1 MAGLAL
7 TAQEQATLAALD
19 PDIDA
24 AASGGL
30 FDQSNNLLV
39 PHMPGYNESAS
50 TVATPSDQRPII
62 RQALEVFLVPLM
74 RVLFQGLAFQSTL
87 YDNFPST
94 STPSTT
100 FVDLVSV
107 SFTPP
112 IAKTYEILVN
122 AKAFYSVGTGTV
134 KFRLVIGGVN
144 IPPPSSAIFT
154 MNSTGQAW
162 PIIFSQ
168 FFTFSSTNPTTI
180 TLQWLTTA
188 GTVAMNPGTEGLVII
203 ARGA

>member
-7 TAQEQATLAALD
+7 TTQEQATLTALD
-19 PDIDA
+19 PDIDQ

-30 FDQSNNLLV
+30 TDQSGNLLV
-39 PHMPGYNESAS
+39 PRMPGYNESAS

-74 RVLFQGLAFQSTL
+74 RVLFQGLGFQQTL

-94 STPSTT
+94 STPSTSFT
-100 FVDLVSV
+100 DLVTV

-112 IAKTYEILVN
+112 IAKTYEIAVN

-134 KFRLVIGGVN
+134 KFRLVVGGVN
-144 IPPPSSAIFT
+144 IPPPTSAIFT
-154 MNSTGQAW
+154 MNSSGQAW

-168 FFTFSSTNPTTI
+168 VIAFSSTNPTTI

-188 GTVAMNPGTEGLVII
+188 GTVAMNAGTEGLVITV
-203 ARGA
+203 RGA